1 MDRRTLGKL
10 PRGVAS
16 IKVSGAT
23 EVEVKE
29 KKDRVDDAMWRHRGR
44 WQRGADLHY
53 RCTGQTAGEYAD
65 QKVRLEGRLCFRPS
79 RCKALKKRTCCTRPW
94 APWIRQTKQIF
105 GIAFRVPA
113 PQCVVV
119 DRQQL
124 TPFAALPS
132 GVLSSLLKATS

>member
-79 RCKALKKRTCCTRPW
+79 RCKPLKSRISCMPLLSTLHLIPE
-94 APWIRQTKQIF
+94 QIQSV
-105 GIAFRVPA
+105 R
-113 PQCVVV
+113 
-119 DRQQL
+119 
-124 TPFAALPS
+124 AAAS
-132 GVLSSLLKATS
+132 TIV